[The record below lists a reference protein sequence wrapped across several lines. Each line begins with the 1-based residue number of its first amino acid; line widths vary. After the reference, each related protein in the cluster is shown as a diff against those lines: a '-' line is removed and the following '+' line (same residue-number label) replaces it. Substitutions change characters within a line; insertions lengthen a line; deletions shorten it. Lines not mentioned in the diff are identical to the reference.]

1 MKHGLLDDASLQ
13 QMLYDTMDHSDDLVV
28 FLEQAGDDAD
38 DIVIASA
45 NDAFCRT
52 CGYSRAELTGQP
64 LLQLAAANGDAT
76 RFAEIVSAVHE
87 QRSFRSEALCSRKAG
102 APFWLGLHL
111 MPVHNADPP
120 CCIILGRDITENL
133 QMRRQQAA
141 IQGLLAKVFQCVS
154 APVAIVSEDGRI
166 LMTNPALDELLGYP
180 AGGLVGR
187 LAMDCNAPGARP
199 RIVTARERQV
209 QDGQDY
215 TVATRMLRADGSEVA
230 AELTSITVQR
240 EDLRRFRIITV
251 LKRETAEAAPVTV
264 HVAGKIRLIG
274 LEEVREALG
283 TRWQAV
289 AARAMASAEHVIR
302 NRCGTK
308 DTWSRTSDGGFLI
321 CFAEA
326 SEDEAAFRAAAL
338 AREIRTRL
346 IGEGETGAM
355 ANVSA
360 IAAAVDVPNE
370 PGRSADMLASVIGE
384 RLNSRLAHIEA
395 QARQT
400 LRHAMFETTCRLEA
414 VRSRR
419 TKEVVAQV
427 VSLRVEMEQRILAA
441 YSALPPAERADF
453 DFDRLVLGVAATQAI
468 TEIAAGGSMLIL
480 VNVNF
485 EVFIDRRR
493 TERYVVACQALDG
506 RLRERLVLVLSEMP
520 KGFPKSRVLECV
532 GRLRPF
538 CNGVGFQS
546 DGMEVPAVELSAL
559 GAAIVVLQAERRT
572 SPTVKDLDKLGKL
585 IESLHAYQARVL
597 VRHVASWEDGRQL
610 ARRGVDL
617 ISMAEDERDA
627 TGTPDPA

>member
-1 MKHGLLDDASLQ
+1 
-13 QMLYDTMDHSDDLVV
+13 MLYDAMDHSDDLVAV
-28 FLEQAGDDAD
+28 IEQTGDGAD
-38 DIVIASA
+38 GIVIASA
-45 NDAFCRT
+45 NDAFCRA
-52 CGYSRAELTGQP
+52 CGYGIAELTG
-64 LLQLAAANGDAT
+64 LTLRDLAAPDGDPA
-76 RFAEIVSAVHE
+76 RFAELVNAVHAH
-87 QRSFRSEALCSRKAG
+87 RSLRSETLCSRKTG

-111 MPVHNADPP
+111 MPVRDADPP
-120 CCIILGRDITENL
+120 CCIILGRDITESL

-154 APVAIVSEDGRI
+154 APVAIVSEEGRI
-166 LMTNPALDELLGYP
+166 LMTNPALDDLLGYP

-187 LAMDCNAPGARP
+187 LAMDCNAPSGRPSVVAARQ
-199 RIVTARERQV
+199 RQV

-215 TVATRMLRADGSEVA
+215 TVATRLLRADGSEVA
-230 AELTSITVQR
+230 VELTSITVQR

-274 LEEVREALG
+274 LDEVKEALG
-283 TRWQAV
+283 SRWAAV

-302 NRCGTK
+302 NRCGTR
-308 DTWSRTSDGGFLI
+308 DTWSRTPDGGFLI

-384 RLNSRLAHIEA
+384 RLNGRLAQIET
-395 QARQT
+395 QARET

-419 TKEVVAQV
+419 TKEIVAQV
-427 VSLRVEMEQRILAA
+427 VSLRVELEQRILAA
-441 YSALPPAERADF
+441 YSALPPTERADF

-468 TEIAAGGSMLIL
+468 SEIAAGGSMLIL
-480 VNVNF
+480 VNVSF
-485 EVFIDRRR
+485 EVFLDRRR
-493 TERYVVACQALDG
+493 TERYVVACQALDS

-546 DGMEVPAVELSAL
+546 DGMEAPAVELSTA
-559 GAAIVVLQAERRT
+559 GRGDRRAAGGQRRT
-572 SPTVKDLDKLGKL
+572 PPTVKDLR
-585 IESLHAYQARVL
+585 EARQADRQPARLSGPCPGAPRRVL
-597 VRHVASWEDGRQL
+597 GGRQATGA
-610 ARRGVDL
+610 ARRRSDL
-617 ISMAEDERDA
+617 HGR
-627 TGTPDPA
+627 G